1 MNEDEYPKT
10 LKEQIDDALR
20 AERDAQ
26 RSQIVLYVSPHTYE
40 HIRSYVF
47 GDRYRGAG
55 LHVVHDQFED
65 WILRVHHE

>member
-1 MNEDEYPKT
+1 MPGRT
-10 LKEQIDDALR
+10 LKEEIDDALR
-20 AERDAQ
+20 AESGVPRG
-26 RSQIVLYVSPHTYE
+26 QIVLYVSPRAYE

-65 WILRVHHE
+65 WILRVHD